1 MININWIYGSFAQF
15 HPFAPC
21 AHWGDTPYFSTRQR
35 SSWLD
40 WPDVL
45 HPPVTQIYG
54 TAPFLASVA
63 LQVILHVRLLSLKWD
78 IYDKG
83 AMSRRSGLLYH
94 LNAAK
99 RGGARPDELQSS
111 PSHTVP
117 ISSYVNRILYVL
129 FPQVNG
135 SRDGGYSWLI
145 VMWSTSVS
153 SGGVGSEMNRKAG
166 GGVSVPGGLLFSG
179 PLLSPFS
186 LRIVALSRQCWL
198 MQTSGIVKLFQ
209 VCWELM

>member
-1 MININWIYGSFAQF
+1 MTRE
-15 HPFAPC
+15 PC
-21 AHWGDTPYFSTRQR
+21 RAVVASYITSM
-35 SSWLD
+35 
-40 WPDVL
+40 
-45 HPPVTQIYG
+45 PPK
-54 TAPFLASVA
+54 AE
-63 LQVILHVRLLSLKWD
+63 
-78 IYDKG
+78 
-83 AMSRRSGLLYH
+83 
-94 LNAAK
+94 

-145 VMWSTSVS
+145 VMGSTSVS
-153 SGGVGSEMNRKAG
+153 SGGVGSEMNRKG
-166 GGVSVPGGLLFSG
+166 WRGGVSVPGGLLFSG